1 MSWRCGVCVPDCQGV
16 WRQKVRVELSD
27 VEIGGL
33 YGMQDPERNNFTTQR
48 DIAVNRDNTSTVQDK
63 WTHQVRNV
71 RVDVLLKPDYL
82 SVSSNP
88 THEVNAWGYVTPRCR
103 DVFNHRFG

>member
-1 MSWRCGVCVPDCQGV
+1 MSWRRDVRVPDRRGV
-16 WRQKVRVELSD
+16 WHGKVGVKLSD

-33 YGMQDPERNNFTTQR
+33 YGMRDPERGNFTTQR
-48 DIAVNRDNTSTVQDK
+48 VIAVNRDNTLTVQDK

-88 THEVNAWGYVTPRCR
+88 THEVNAWGFVTPRCR
-103 DVFNHRFG
+103 DEFNYRFG